1 MRAGCAGRVILVQYG
16 GIITKF
22 AWEMM
27 KKAKSNQ
34 AAVRV
39 GVLGCGTIGGGVA
52 RHLLAQRHAL
62 SRHVGCPL
70 QLVRVAEL
78 DLARARREG
87 IPDALLTTNAQDILR
102 DPQIHIVVELIGGT
116 RSAKRCVAEA
126 IQRGKHVVTA
136 NKALLA
142 QDGLRLHTLAQQHGV
157 DLFYEASVGGGIPI
171 IKSLREGFVANR
183 IDSIYGIVNGTCNY
197 ILSRMTAEKLEF
209 DCALK
214 EAMAH
219 GYAEADPSLDI
230 DGHDARHKIGIL
242 ASIAFGQWVPQ
253 SAIFVEG
260 IRGVTALDIQCAH
273 ELGYV
278 IKFLAIAKAEQG
290 GLHARVHPTLLPEHS
305 MLANV
310 NGVYNAIEVNGA
322 PIGTTLFYGRGA
334 GRDATTSAVIA
345 DIVDVA
351 RNVRLSSHERL
362 PAFAFTART
371 RPLKPMAEVHTKYYL
386 RCTTV
391 DRPGVIAA
399 IARELGSR
407 NIGLTSVLLHETARG
422 AHSTILFMT
431 HRARECDMQAA
442 LTAINR
448 LPVVKAKTVM
458 LRVEPSDE

>member
-1 MRAGCAGRVILVQYG
+1 
-16 GIITKF
+16 
-22 AWEMM
+22 M
-27 KKAKSNQ
+27 KQHERHNG
-34 AAVRV
+34 AVRV
-39 GVLGCGTIGGGVA
+39 GLLGCGTIGAGVA
-52 RHLLAQRHAL
+52 RHLLAQRQPL

-70 QLVRVAEL
+70 QLVRVADI

-87 IPDALLTTNAQDILR
+87 IPAALLTTQASDILR
-102 DPQIHIVVELIGGT
+102 DPQIDIVVELIGGT
-116 RSAKRCVAEA
+116 GVAKQCVMEA
-126 IQRGKHVVTA
+126 IRRGKHVVTA

-142 QDGLRLHTLAQQHGV
+142 QDGLRLHTLAQRHGV

-183 IDSIYGIVNGTCNY
+183 IDSVYGIVNGTCNY

-209 DCALK
+209 DCALN
-214 EAMAH
+214 EAMAQ

-230 DGHDARHKIGIL
+230 EGHDAQHKIGIL
-242 ASIAFGQWVPQ
+242 ASIAFGQWIPQ
-253 SAIFVEG
+253 SAIYVQG
-260 IRGVTALDIQCAH
+260 ITGVTALDIQCAE

-278 IKFLAIAKAEQG
+278 IKLLAIAKAEQG
-290 GLHARVHPTLLPEHS
+290 GLHARVHPTLLPAHC

-310 NGVYNAIEVNGA
+310 NGVFNAIEVNGV
-322 PIGTTLFYGRGA
+322 PVGTTLFYGRGA
-334 GRDATTSAVIA
+334 GRDATSSAVIA
-345 DIVDVA
+345 DIIDVA

-362 PAFAFTART
+362 PAFAFAARP
-371 RPLKPMAEVHTKYYL
+371 RPLKAMADVQTKYYL

-399 IARELGSR
+399 ISRELGSR

-442 LTAINR
+442 LRAINR
-448 LPVVKAKTVM
+448 LPIVKAKTVM
-458 LRVEPSDE
+458 VRVEPSDE

>member
-1 MRAGCAGRVILVQYG
+1 
-16 GIITKF
+16 
-22 AWEMM
+22 M
-27 KKAKSNQ
+27 KQHERHNG
-34 AAVRV
+34 AVRV
-39 GVLGCGTIGGGVA
+39 GLLGCGTIGAGVA
-52 RHLLAQRHAL
+52 RHLLAQRQAL
-62 SRHVGCPL
+62 SRHAGCPL
-70 QLVRVAEL
+70 QLVRVADI
-78 DLARARREG
+78 DLIRARREG
-87 IPDALLTTNAQDILR
+87 LPAALLTTQARDILH
-102 DPQIHIVVELIGGT
+102 DAQIDIVVELIGGT
-116 RSAKRCVAEA
+116 GVAKQCVMEA
-126 IQRGKHVVTA
+126 IRRGKHVVTA

-142 QDGLRLHTLAQQHGV
+142 QDGLRLHTLAQRHGV

-183 IDSIYGIVNGTCNY
+183 IDSVYGIVNGTCNY

-209 DCALK
+209 DSALK
-214 EAMAH
+214 EAMAQ

-230 DGHDARHKIGIL
+230 EGHDARHKIGIL
-242 ASIAFGQWVPQ
+242 ASIAFGQWIPQ
-253 SAIFVEG
+253 SAIYVQG
-260 IRGVTALDIQCAH
+260 ITGVSALDIQCAG

-290 GLHARVHPTLLPEHS
+290 GLHARVHPTLLPAHS

-310 NGVYNAIEVNGA
+310 NGVFNAIEVNGV
-322 PIGTTLFYGRGA
+322 PVGTTLFYGRGA

-345 DIVDVA
+345 DIIDVA

-362 PAFAFTART
+362 PAFAFAARP
-371 RPLKPMAEVHTKYYL
+371 RPLNAMAAVQTKYYL

-399 IARELGSR
+399 ISRELGSR

-442 LTAINR
+442 LRAINR
-448 LPVVKAKTVM
+448 LSVVKAKTVM